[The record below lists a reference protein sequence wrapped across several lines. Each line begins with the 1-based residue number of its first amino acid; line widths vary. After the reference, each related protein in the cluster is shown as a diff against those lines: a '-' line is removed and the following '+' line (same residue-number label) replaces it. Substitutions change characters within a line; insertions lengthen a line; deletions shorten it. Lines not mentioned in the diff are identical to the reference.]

1 MVGYAGIRPISLL
14 DDPPEKRLP
23 FDGEFHQGGYK
34 KKERRVQF
42 LNVSKSA
49 CNCRSF
55 LFFAVGR
62 LEWSSPIDQTPLSAS

>member
-34 KKERRVQF
+34 KKKREKGPVFERVQVGVQLQVF
-42 LNVSKSA
+42 SIL
-49 CNCRSF
+49 CRWPTRVVESY
-55 LFFAVGR
+55 
-62 LEWSSPIDQTPLSAS
+62 